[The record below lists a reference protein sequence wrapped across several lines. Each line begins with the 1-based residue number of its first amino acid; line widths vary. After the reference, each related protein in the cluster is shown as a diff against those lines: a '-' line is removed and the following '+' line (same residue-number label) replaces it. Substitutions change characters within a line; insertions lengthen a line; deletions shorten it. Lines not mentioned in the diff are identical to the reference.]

1 LQKRQE
7 PYLRARETSLATET
21 VMAEHDSA
29 FLFLTILG
37 LVTILLVFGMKYFSA
52 GRQTRMRLVGE
63 TVYREL
69 AEKGMAAQAASA
81 TSIAAIQ
88 ADLVEVK
95 TKLVAIE
102 KVLRE
107 VE

>member
-1 LQKRQE
+1 
-7 PYLRARETSLATET
+7 
-21 VMAEHDSA
+21 MAEHA
-29 FLFLTILG
+29 NTFLLLTILG
-37 LVTILLVFGMKYFSA
+37 LVTILLIFGMKYFSV
-52 GRQTRMRLVGE
+52 GRQARMRLANEGA
-63 TVYREL
+63 YREL
-69 AEKGMAAQAASA
+69 AERGATAQAASA

>member
-1 LQKRQE
+1 
-7 PYLRARETSLATET
+7 
-21 VMAEHDSA
+21 
-29 FLFLTILG
+29 
-37 LVTILLVFGMKYFSA
+37 
-52 GRQTRMRLVGE
+52 MRLANEGA
-63 TVYREL
+63 YREL
-69 AEKGMAAQAASA
+69 AERGAAAQAASA